1 MDMTQVFRCQHALAE
16 RGGKTAFRH
25 VDLLAYIVIGI
36 LQWVSGSYWHCR
48 AFHVKFLHAVPTCW
62 VHADDGDS
70 SFLIT
75 AACGSCMMHD
85 SRWNI
90 EFNATIFW

>member
-36 LQWVSGSYWHCR
+36 LQWVSGSY
-48 AFHVKFLHAVPTCW
+48 
-62 VHADDGDS
+62 
-70 SFLIT
+70 
-75 AACGSCMMHD
+75 
-85 SRWNI
+85 
-90 EFNATIFW
+90 